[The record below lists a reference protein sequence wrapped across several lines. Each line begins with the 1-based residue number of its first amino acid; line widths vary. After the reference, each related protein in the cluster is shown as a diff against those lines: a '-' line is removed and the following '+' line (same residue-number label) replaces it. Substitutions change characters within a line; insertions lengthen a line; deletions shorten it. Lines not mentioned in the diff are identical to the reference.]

1 MANEILKD
9 AILKSEILKDAQL
22 DEVTGGSWM
31 ESVGDCI
38 NAYERKIPGFDKI
51 DPKTAD
57 GAIYLLKNWTE
68 GDNVVGQLKTMFAK
82 YGIDMTYNGK
92 PFDPNTYTYK
102 GKQITQ
108 DEAWNIIDGK

>member
-9 AILKSEILKDAQL
+9 EILNDAQL

-31 ESVGDCI
+31 ESVGDFN
-38 NAYERKIPGFDKI
+38 NAYERKLPGFDKI

-92 PFDPNTYTYK
+92 PFDPNTYTYN